1 VRGRARAG
9 ASRPAAGDGTPGGI
23 GFCECCGRPLTLAA
37 LALAVL
43 RSPPVAVAS
52 TSRSTSTP
60 KGTPGPKVSP
70 EEKLVASLVALL
82 EAGTTP
88 WRREWDAAAGG
99 HHVNLLSGRRYRGAN
114 PVLLT
119 LGMHLRGSALPY
131 WCGFAEAK
139 ALGIFPRKG
148 SKAVHVLRPQVHQR
162 GEGRLADAAGTGG
175 SGAAGQEAAGA
186 GRRWVSYRPV
196 AVFNAADLE
205 GEALEGLIQKRRQ
218 AEGVIQRP
226 EPLRLSA
233 AEAVQS
239 SWPVPVRYGGDRA
252 CYLPGPDRIHL
263 PDRAAF
269 HSASA
274 LYATWAHE
282 AIHSTGHSSRLARDL
297 SGGMGAE
304 GNGGIAY
311 AREELVAELGAVL
324 LGDRLEIG
332 SAMANHA
339 AYLGH
344 WVELLRESPRVLLQ
358 VLSDARRAADLIYP
372 EVTDQIGSQGG
383 CGGQAQ

>member
-1 VRGRARAG
+1 M
-9 ASRPAAGDGTPGGI
+9 
-23 GFCECCGRPLTLAA
+23 
-37 LALAVL
+37 
-43 RSPPVAVAS
+43 
-52 TSRSTSTP
+52 
-60 KGTPGPKVSP
+60 
-70 EEKLVASLVALL
+70 ASLITLL

-88 WRREWDAAAGG
+88 WRREWDAGSGG

-162 GEGRLADAAGTGG
+162 GEGEGPRAEDARADAGGTGEREG
-175 SGAAGQEAAGA
+175 VGQEGAGA
-186 GRRWVSYRPV
+186 DRRWVSYRPV

-218 AEGVIQRP
+218 AVGVILRSEP
-226 EPLRLSA
+226 ERLAA
-233 AEAVQS
+233 AEAVLS
-239 SWPVPVRYGGDRA
+239 SWPVPVRFGGDRA

-269 HSASA
+269 HSSSA

-282 AIHSTGHSSRLARDL
+282 AIHSSGHSSRLARDL
-297 SGGMGAE
+297 SGGMGE
-304 GNGGIAY
+304 GGDGGKAY

-332 SAMANHA
+332 GAMANHA

-344 WVELLRESPRVLLQ
+344 WVELLSESPRVLLQ
-358 VLSDARRAADLIYP
+358 VLSDARRAADLISP
-372 EVTDQIGSQGG
+372 EAAEADGG
-383 CGGQAQ
+383 

>member
-1 VRGRARAG
+1 M
-9 ASRPAAGDGTPGGI
+9 
-23 GFCECCGRPLTLAA
+23 
-37 LALAVL
+37 
-43 RSPPVAVAS
+43 
-52 TSRSTSTP
+52 
-60 KGTPGPKVSP
+60 
-70 EEKLVASLVALL
+70 ASLIALL

-119 LGMHLRGSALPY
+119 LGLHLRGSALPY

-148 SKAVHVLRPQVHQR
+148 SKAVHVLRPQVHER
-162 GEGRLADAAGTGG
+162 GESRLAEAGEGDGQPSAA
-175 SGAAGQEAAGA
+175 A

-218 AEGVIQRP
+218 AEGALQRP
-226 EPLRLSA
+226 EPERLAA
-233 AEAVQS
+233 AEAVLS
-239 SWPVPVRYGGDRA
+239 AWPVPAAFAGDRA
-252 CYLPGPDRIHL
+252 CYLPGPDRIQL

-269 HSASA
+269 HSAGA

-282 AIHSTGHSSRLARDL
+282 VIHSTGHRSRLARDL
-297 SGGMGAE
+297 SGGMGD
-304 GNGGIAY
+304 GGDGGRAY

-332 SAMANHA
+332 SAMDNHA

-358 VLSDARRAADLIYP
+358 VLSDARKAADLVYSCP
-372 EVTDQIGSQGG
+372 VSTT
-383 CGGQAQ
+383 

>member
-1 VRGRARAG
+1 M
-9 ASRPAAGDGTPGGI
+9 
-23 GFCECCGRPLTLAA
+23 
-37 LALAVL
+37 
-43 RSPPVAVAS
+43 AVAS
-52 TSRSTSTP
+52 PSRSARSQGSAAA
-60 KGTPGPKVSP
+60 KASP
-70 EEKLVASLVALL
+70 EEKLVTSLIALL

-148 SKAVHVLRPQVHQR
+148 SKAVHVLRPQVHHR
-162 GEGRLADAAGTGG
+162 GESRLVEAASGEG
-175 SGAAGQEAAGA
+175 SGPGA
-186 GRRWVSYRPV
+186 GGDPGPGGDAGSSERSWVSYRPV
-196 AVFNAADLE
+196 ALFNAGDLK
-205 GEALEGLIQKRRQ
+205 GEALDGLIQKRRQ
-218 AEGVIQRP
+218 AARLGLRP
-226 EPLRLSA
+226 EPERLAA
-233 AEAVQS
+233 AEAVLS
-239 SWPVPVRYGGDRA
+239 SWPVAVRFGGDRA
-252 CYLPGPDRIHL
+252 YYLPGPDRIQL
-263 PDRAAF
+263 PERAAF
-269 HSASA
+269 HSAEA

-282 AIHSTGHSSRLARDL
+282 AIHSSGHSSRLGRDL
-297 SGGMGAE
+297 SGGMGEA
-304 GNGGIAY
+304 GDGGQSY

-344 WVELLRESPRVLLQ
+344 WVELLKESPRVLLQ
-358 VLSDARRAADLIYP
+358 VLSDARRAADLICPEAP
-372 EVTDQIGSQGG
+372 EV
-383 CGGQAQ
+383 AAR

>member
-1 VRGRARAG
+1 
-9 ASRPAAGDGTPGGI
+9 
-23 GFCECCGRPLTLAA
+23 
-37 LALAVL
+37 
-43 RSPPVAVAS
+43 
-52 TSRSTSTP
+52 
-60 KGTPGPKVSP
+60 
-70 EEKLVASLVALL
+70 VASLIALL

-119 LGMHLRGSALPY
+119 LGLHLRGSALPY

-148 SKAVHVLRPQVHQR
+148 RKAVHVLRPQVHQR
-162 GEGRLADAAGTGG
+162 GEARLAEPGEGDGQPSAAAGR
-175 SGAAGQEAAGA
+175 S
-186 GRRWVSYRPV
+186 WVSYRPV
-196 AVFNAADLE
+196 ALFNAADLE

-218 AEGVIQRP
+218 AEGVLQRP
-226 EPLRLSA
+226 EPARLAA
-233 AEAVQS
+233 AEAVLS
-239 SWPVPVRYGGDRA
+239 RWPVPVSFAGDRA
-252 CYLPGPDRIHL
+252 CYLPGPDRIQL
-263 PDRAAF
+263 PDRSAF
-269 HSASA
+269 HSAGA

-297 SGGMGAE
+297 SGGMVEGAD
-304 GNGGIAY
+304 GGRAY

-332 SAMANHA
+332 SAIANHA

-358 VLSDARRAADLIYP
+358 VLSDARKAADLICP
-372 EVTDQIGSQGG
+372 DG
-383 CGGQAQ
+383 